1 MEDPTLVL
9 EDAPGEEVNKM
20 DLDKILSA
28 VILIV
33 LFYVLFYIG
42 KKVNNLLNRD
52 YNLIEELVEKDNPSV
67 ALALTGYY
75 AGLVIAIGG
84 TLVGPSK
91 GIIDDA
97 LDLSIY
103 GLLCIIL
110 LNISWFICD
119 KVILYKFKVSDEL
132 VRDRN
137 MGTGAVSMGL
147 SIATGFM
154 IYGAISGEG
163 GNIWTAIGFWG
174 IGQITLILAS
184 FIYNLITP
192 YNIHDEIE
200 KDNVAAGV
208 SFSGA
213 LIGVGIIV
221 GLAAEGDFVS
231 WSENLYDYITF
242 SLAGLVLL
250 PIIRTL
256 TDKILLPSVKLSNEI
271 IGLKNNNEIEEKGP
285 NVGAAFIEAFSYI
298 AGAFIIYWCV

>member
-1 MEDPTLVL
+1 
-9 EDAPGEEVNKM
+9 M
-20 DLDKILSA
+20 DLDKIMSA
-28 VILIV
+28 VILIFI
-33 LFYVLFYIG
+33 FYILFYIG
-42 KKVNNLLNRD
+42 KKVNNFLNRD
-52 YNLIEELVEKDNPSV
+52 YNLIEELVEKDNPAV
-67 ALALTGYY
+67 ALAITGYY

-84 TLVGPSK
+84 VLVGDSVS
-91 GIIDDA
+91 ILDDV

-103 GLLCIIL
+103 GILSIIL

-119 KVILYKFKVSDEL
+119 KIILYKFKVSEEL

-137 MGTGAVSMGL
+137 TGTGAVSLGL

-163 GNIWTAIGFWG
+163 GNIWTALGFWA
-174 IGQITLILAS
+174 IGQVTLILAA

-208 SFSGA
+208 SFAGA
-213 LIGVGIIV
+213 LIGVGVIV

-231 WSENLYDYITF
+231 WSENLYEYITF

-256 TDKILLPSVKLSNEI
+256 TDKILLPTVKLSNEI
-271 IGLKNNNEIEEKGP
+271 TGLKNNNEIEEKGP
-285 NVGAAFIEAFSYI
+285 NIGAAFIEAFSYI
-298 AGAFIIYWCV
+298 AGAYIIYWCV

>member
-1 MEDPTLVL
+1 
-9 EDAPGEEVNKM
+9 
-20 DLDKILSA
+20 
-28 VILIV
+28 ILIFI
-33 LFYVLFYIG
+33 FYILFYIG
-42 KKVNNLLNRD
+42 KKVNNFLNRD
-52 YNLIEELVEKDNPSV
+52 YNLIEELVEKDNPAV
-67 ALALTGYY
+67 ALAITGYY

-84 TLVGPSK
+84 VLVGDSVS
-91 GIIDDA
+91 ILDDV
-97 LDLSIY
+97 LDLCIY
-103 GLLCIIL
+103 GILSIIL

-119 KVILYKFKVSDEL
+119 KIILYKFKVSEEL

-137 MGTGAVSMGL
+137 TGTGAVSLGL

-163 GNIWTAIGFWG
+163 GNIWTALGFWA
-174 IGQITLILAS
+174 IGQVTLILAA

-208 SFSGA
+208 SFAGA
-213 LIGVGIIV
+213 LIGVGVIV

-231 WSENLYDYITF
+231 WSENLYEYITF

-256 TDKILLPSVKLSNEI
+256 TDKILLPTVKLSNEI
-271 IGLKNNNEIEEKGP
+271 TGLKNNNEIEEKGP
-285 NVGAAFIEAFSYI
+285 NIGAAFIEAFSYI
-298 AGAFIIYWCV
+298 AGAYIIYWCV